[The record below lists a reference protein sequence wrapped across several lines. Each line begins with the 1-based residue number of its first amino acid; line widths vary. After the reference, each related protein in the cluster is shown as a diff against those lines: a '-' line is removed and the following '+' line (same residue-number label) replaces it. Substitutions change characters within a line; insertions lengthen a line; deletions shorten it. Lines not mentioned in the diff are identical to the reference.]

1 MKLIPISYWSPYWMY
16 WLLCGFV
23 ASFLA
28 SLLFKRIYNSLIPR
42 LLQHTHEPSQ
52 TTSDV
57 SSELSY
63 NSKYVQFMDFFWTQT
78 NKPEV
83 TILDNKLVH
92 NILTGVNF
100 SVEFQQSK
108 PNPNRTCHFYPRT
121 YWHHDFDWCVLS

>member
-1 MKLIPISYWSPYWMY
+1 MY

-23 ASFLA
+23 ASCLA

-63 NSKYVQFMDFFWTQT
+63 NSKYVQFIDTC
-78 NKPEV
+78 NK
-83 TILDNKLVH
+83 LDNKLV
-92 NILTGVNF
+92 
-100 SVEFQQSK
+100 
-108 PNPNRTCHFYPRT
+108 NPNQP
-121 YWHHDFDWCVLS
+121 